1 MIAFVSIAAVLLI
14 ICILMEVQNT
24 YQIRFEWIEDVYLD
38 KVLIM
43 WYNKYSDDNSITT
56 EHKLLSDTGRN
67 KKRNLKAK
75 CTEHHI

>member
-43 WYNKYSDDNSITT
+43 WYNKYSDDNSITR
-56 EHKLLSDTGRN
+56 EHKILYDTGRN
-67 KKRNLKAK
+67 KK
-75 CTEHHI
+75 